1 MRNKKNS
8 LKYKGGAAD
17 PSSYSDAQSY
27 MRATVGSPNTQYN
40 NVFSNSAVG
49 HPASI
54 STLDGQKAGRG
65 RTRRQKKGGLW
76 GNVINQAVV
85 PFGILAMQQTYGRKR
100 NSITSLKTK
109 SKFRPKRRNSRTKRF
124 RRR

>member
-8 LKYKGGAAD
+8 LKSKGGAAD

-27 MRATVGSPNTQYN
+27 MRATVGSLNTQYN
-40 NVFSNSAVG
+40 NVFSNNAVG

-85 PFGILAMQQTYGRKR
+85 PFGILAMQQAYGRKR
-100 NSITSLKTK
+100 NSSASIK